1 MLKMNLE
8 YDKGILFVRLDGVL
22 NRSTSYKV
30 NNYLVP
36 VLLKHKIKYLV
47 YNFYYLDDIDD
58 NGLDALLNTKFAIKN
73 NKGNMY
79 FCEVNKDL
87 NKKLHKLHI
96 KKLDNELT
104 ALKTIEV

>member
-73 NKGNMY
+73 NKGIMY
-79 FCEVNKDL
+79 ICEVNKDL
-87 NKKLHKLHI
+87 NKKIHKLHI

>member
-47 YNFYYLDDIDD
+47 YNFYFLEDIDD
-58 NGLDALLNTKFAIKN
+58 NGLDALLNTKFAINLISKVFLPS
-73 NKGNMY
+73 KSLEISGISITII
-79 FCEVNKDL
+79 L
-87 NKKLHKLHI
+87 TPLLI
-96 KKLDNELT
+96 K
-104 ALKTIEV
+104 